1 MFLRLLVQSFRRQ
14 RRRKALAATAIALG
28 VTVATAM
35 LIVATDIGD
44 KMNRELRSY
53 GANLVVFPA
62 ADSLDVEI
70 GGINHKPATLN
81 AYLRESD
88 LPRIKTIFWKHN
100 IVGFAPMLPVRMT
113 LRGRE
118 VELLGTYLAKRVRVE
133 DEIFTEGVRRIYPWW
148 RVDGEWPNDDAAEIV
163 VGERL
168 AGLLGWR
175 RGSRVLIGGQSVSVT
190 GILSTGGAEDDKVV
204 APLWLA
210 QRLAARPGA
219 VARIYVSALTTP
231 ENELARR
238 DPSTMTPDTY
248 ERWYCT
254 PYVQSIAKQL
264 QEAIPDSKAEQLRQV
279 AQNEGRVL
287 TRIRGLML
295 LVSAAALLASALA
308 VSAAMATTILER
320 KPEIGLMKAI
330 GAGHAAVAT
339 LLFVEAGLVAL
350 FGGSAGFGFGVLL
363 ARQIARMV
371 FDARIEIAP
380 MLYPLVVIVA
390 VAVTFAGSVSSIRR
404 AMQFDPAIVLRGD
417 A

>member
-1 MFLRLLVQSFRRQ
+1 MFLRLLVQSFLRQ
-14 RRRKALAATAIALG
+14 QRRKALAATAIALG

-35 LIVATDIGD
+35 LIVAADIGD

-53 GANLVVFPA
+53 GANLVVFAA

-70 GGINHKPATLN
+70 GGINYKPATLN

-100 IVGFAPMLPVRMT
+100 IVGFAPMLPARVT

-118 VELLGTYLAKRVRVE
+118 VEFLGTWFAKRVRVE
-133 DEIFTEGVRRIYPWW
+133 EEIFTEGVRRIYPWW
-148 RVDGEWPNDDAAEIV
+148 RVDGEWPHDDAAEIV

-168 AGLLGWR
+168 GRLLGWR
-175 RGSRVLIGGQSVSVT
+175 RGSRVLIGGQSLVVT

-210 QRLAARPGA
+210 QHLAARPGA
-219 VARIYVSALTTP
+219 VSRIYVSALTTP

-238 DPSTMTPDTY
+238 DPSTMTPETY

-264 QEAIPDSKAEQLRQV
+264 QEIIPGSKAEQLRQV

-320 KPEIGLMKAI
+320 KREIGLMKAI
-330 GAGHAAVAT
+330 GAGHAAVAA
-339 LLFVEAGLVAL
+339 LLFVEAGLVAIL
-350 FGGSAGFGFGVLL
+350 GGSAGFGFGVLL
-363 ARQIARMV
+363 ARQIARMI
-371 FDARIEIAP
+371 FDARVEIAP

-390 VAVTFAGSVSSIRR
+390 IVVTFAGSVSSIRR
-404 AMQFDPAIVLRGD
+404 AMRFDPAIVLRGD

>member
-53 GANLVVFPA
+53 GANLVVFAA

-70 GGINHKPATLN
+70 GGINYKPATLN
-81 AYLRESD
+81 TYLRESD

-100 IVGFAPMLPVRMT
+100 IVGFAPMLPTRMT

-118 VELLGTYLAKRVRVE
+118 VELLGTYFAKRVRVE

-148 RVDGEWPNDDAAEIV
+148 RVAGEWPNDDAAEIV
-163 VGERL
+163 IGERL

-175 RGSRVLIGGQSVSVT
+175 RDSRVLIGGESVKVT

-210 QRLAARPGA
+210 QHLAARPGA
-219 VARIYVSALTTP
+219 VSRIYVSALTTP

-238 DPSTMTPDTY
+238 DPSTMTPETY

-264 QEAIPDSKAEQLRQV
+264 QEAIPSSKAEQLRQV

-320 KPEIGLMKAI
+320 KREIGLMKAI

-350 FGGSAGFGFGVLL
+350 LGGSAGFGFGVLL

-371 FDARIEIAP
+371 FDARVEIAP

-390 VAVTFAGSVSSIRR
+390 VVVTFSGSVSSIRR
-404 AMQFDPAIVLRGD
+404 AMRFDPAIVLRGD